1 MMSRDSGSVSVSSSR
16 YEGGAG
22 TVGPFK
28 LGRVADG
35 RVLKVLPLR
44 WIKYSTYAVHASS
57 SRASQHGFHPPHEH
71 PDLHSRRNIDNSDPS
86 LQTRIR

>member
-44 WIKYSTYAVHASS
+44 WIKCSTYAVHASS
-57 SRASQHGFHPPHEH
+57 SRASQQELIHYT
-71 PDLHSRRNIDNSDPS
+71 NI
-86 LQTRIR
+86 QTYTPEGI